1 MTEEEFKAALPE
13 DLRANPSITKFKDM
27 GSLAKSYVEAQ
38 GLLGSSIRPP
48 GADATPEA
56 KAEFRKKLM
65 EKVPELVYA
74 PEGDEETE
82 KALYARLG
90 KPEKPDEYKLPPEA
104 EVAGLNADDLRAL
117 AAQAGMTK
125 KQFTA
130 FAKQYAEGALAVKT
144 ASAEA
149 AKVLKSEWGSAYEE
163 RLGDAKAAAVK
174 MGVEAKDL
182 DALTPAQLR
191 VFANVAKA
199 VNAGGKPFNKEE
211 PAKGKLTPAEAQIE
225 MQEIMAR
232 EEYFK
237 PQPTTRATHER
248 LKARVQELMPMAYPD

>member
-1 MTEEEFKAALPE
+1 
-13 DLRANPSITKFKDM
+13 
-27 GSLAKSYVEAQ
+27 
-38 GLLGSSIRPP
+38 
-48 GADATPEA
+48 
-56 KAEFRKKLM
+56 
-65 EKVPELVYA
+65 
-74 PEGDEETE
+74 
-82 KALYARLG
+82 
-90 KPEKPDEYKLPPEA
+90 
-104 EVAGLNADDLRAL
+104 
-117 AAQAGMTK
+117 
-125 KQFTA
+125 
-130 FAKQYAEGALAVKT
+130 
-144 ASAEA
+144 
-149 AKVLKSEWGSAYEE
+149 
-163 RLGDAKAAAVK
+163 VK
-174 MGVEAKDL
+174 MGVEAQDL